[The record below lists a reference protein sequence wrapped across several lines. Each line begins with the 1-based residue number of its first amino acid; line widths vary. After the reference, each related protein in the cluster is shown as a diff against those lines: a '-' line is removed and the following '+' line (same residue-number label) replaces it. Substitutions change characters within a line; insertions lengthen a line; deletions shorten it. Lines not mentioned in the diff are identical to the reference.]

1 MEEGE
6 SAKARE
12 SDSKRVLKRRQGAR
26 LGVKSSGWIEIH
38 GPDLV
43 LSWRA
48 TVLVV

>member
-12 SDSKRVLKRRQGAR
+12 SDSKRVLKRQGAR